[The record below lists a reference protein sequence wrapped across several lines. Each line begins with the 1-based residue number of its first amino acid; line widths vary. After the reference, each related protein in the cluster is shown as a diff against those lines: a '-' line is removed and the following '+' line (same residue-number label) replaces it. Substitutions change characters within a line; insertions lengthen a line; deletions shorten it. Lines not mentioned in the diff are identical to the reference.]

1 VQSRSCSNFVSRCS
15 LGRYKSLHLVNVR
28 GSSIVVPNVIQGA
41 VHVTNCHSS
50 QLTASAQQLRLHD
63 CRDLTCIVSVSAG
76 AIMEGCQR
84 MAFVN
89 SASDQ
94 TLDVKDFDWLR
105 HGIQSPNFT
114 IQNASAVPTTSAPMT
129 VLDPLETRTEEKGGT
144 SIHQPTKPND
154 PTDDDSD
161 SDEL

>member
-1 VQSRSCSNFVSRCS
+1 
-15 LGRYKSLHLVNVR
+15 
-28 GSSIVVPNVIQGA
+28 VVPNVIQGA

-50 QLTASAQQLRLHD
+50 KLTLSAQQLRLHD
-63 CRDLTCIVSVSAG
+63 CHDLACAVSVSAG

-105 HGIQSPNFT
+105 HGIQSPNYT
-114 IQNASAVPTTSAPMT
+114 IQQIASSTLTMPEQTT
-129 VLDPLETRTEEKGGT
+129 VQDVQETSTEERGGAN
-144 SIHQPTKPND
+144 ICQPKNPNHPMD
-154 PTDDDSD
+154 NESD